1 MRRPSSSPAGYDDRW
16 HNPRLAGW
24 AGWAVI
30 VLAALLYLATLD
42 TGLRPDELSG
52 GDLITH
58 QYAQVQAR
66 PSNAPGYPLYT
77 LGGWL
82 WFHLTKPLL
91 SWALNPVQR
100 LSSYSMLWA
109 LLALAVLYRLILRST
124 RGHWPLAA
132 LSTAFYAATYFF
144 WYYSVTT
151 EQYTSAIFQT
161 LLMVGL
167 AFKWDDCEA
176 SGENGDRYLM
186 GLAFVV
192 GTCLANL
199 VTVLLIAPPLLWFI
213 VSRRRDVLRR
223 PALIARCAGLAL
235 LPVASYAYVYVRGA
249 AHPEWRGAGQWPS
262 DWAWFVDFLTTHQGR
277 DEMAPGLTLARFFT
291 GEFPALIWGE
301 LTWLVLAGGLVG
313 LWCLGRRRALFLY
326 GSLALYAVFCWVD
339 RFGNWFQVIMPVYP
353 LIILGFAAGLAA
365 VGNQPISQSANQ
377 QPANQQSAT
386 SKSLISN
393 LPRPAGASQG
403 GQSLTS
409 NLQPLILIAFTFLV
423 AYRFAVSLPR
433 ADQSRRPEDTG
444 LDPGWAV
451 LADRP
456 LPNSIVVGE
465 TDEWL
470 ALQYLTTI
478 WEAQPP
484 VVPLPLCRL
493 PASPAS
499 AIYLTR
505 RAAAADPAC
514 LADQHRYA
522 AGTTLIRAQAAPN
535 TQLPASAHPL
545 TVNFGSTMTL
555 TGFEVQA
562 TPGDGDPR
570 SALPA
575 SRLPPTWRLSLYWR
589 AAAKSDVDYT
599 ISVRPLQ
606 KGALIPGGDGQ
617 PVIQDHQPVW
627 NAYPTS
633 RWSPGEIV
641 RDDYG
646 LDLPGQSVPDG
657 VQIVVYRV
665 TAGEFENLGEATLN
679 LGR

>member
-1 MRRPSSSPAGYDDRW
+1 MNRLASSPAEYDDLW
-16 HNPRLAGW
+16 HSPRLAGW

-30 VLAALLYLATLD
+30 VLAALLYLVTLD

-77 LGGWL
+77 MGGWL
-82 WFHLTKPLL
+82 WFYLTKFLL
-91 SWALNPVQR
+91 GWALNPLQR

-132 LSTAFYAATYFF
+132 LSTAFYAVTYFF

-161 LLMVGL
+161 LLMVWL
-167 AFKWDDCEA
+167 AFKWDDCQA
-176 SGENGDRYLM
+176 RGESGDRYLL
-186 GLAFVV
+186 GLAFVA

-213 VSRRRDVLRR
+213 VSRRGAVLRR
-223 PALIARCAGLAL
+223 PGLIARCAGLAL

-249 AHPEWRGAGQWPS
+249 AHPEWRGVGQWPS
-262 DWAWFVDFLTTHQGR
+262 DWAWFVDFLTAHQGR

-301 LTWLVLAGGLVG
+301 LTWLVLVGGLVG
-313 LWCLGRRRALFLY
+313 LWWLGRRRALFLY
-326 GSLALYAVFCWVD
+326 STLAIYAVFCWVD

-365 VGNQPISQSANQ
+365 VGDKPSAIGHRRSGVGNPQSPI
-377 QPANQQSAT
+377 
-386 SKSLISN
+386 
-393 LPRPAGASQG
+393 
-403 GQSLTS
+403 S
-409 NLQPLILIAFTFLV
+409 NLQPLISNLQSLILIALVFLV

-451 LADRP
+451 LADHP
-456 LPNSIVVGE
+456 LPNSVIVGE

-470 ALQYLTTI
+470 ALQYLVTI

-484 VVPLPLCRL
+484 VIPRPLCR
-493 PASPAS
+493 PDAAGTT
-499 AIYLTR
+499 AVYLTR

-514 LADQHRYA
+514 LAERHRYA
-522 AGTTLIRAQAAPN
+522 AGVTLIRTQADPN
-535 TQLPASAHPL
+535 TQLPDSAHPL
-545 TVNFGSTMTL
+545 TIGFGPTMAL
-555 TGFEVQA
+555 VGFGTQVA
-562 TPGDGDPR
+562 PGSDDPR
-570 SALPA
+570 SSLA
-575 SRLPPTWRLSLYWR
+575 STSHFSPRWRLSLYWQ
-589 AAAKSDVDYT
+589 ATAKSDIDYT

-606 KGALIPGGDGQ
+606 KGALISGGDGQ

-646 LDLPGQSVPDG
+646 LDLPGQVVPDG

-665 TAGEFENLGEATLN
+665 TAGGFENLGEATLS
-679 LGR
+679 LGH